1 MTPKNTSNPTRI
13 VLPIPLKEGTITL
26 GPIETNI
33 VARLTYEKKT
43 IVTVED
49 LDWLFNLS
57 PENRKQVVFRL
68 KKKKIFTPIK
78 RGAYAFSPLE
88 AGPEG
93 TGVDELLIPPLFF
106 PKKNYYIGYSTMFN
120 YFGLTEQLFQTV
132 YVLNTTIR
140 MERVIC
146 GISYKFIRIP
156 ENRMYGLE
164 TIKVKDADVNISSKE
179 RTLVD
184 LLYFNKPVGGII
196 AAVEI
201 FTEIVKNKQCDIKK
215 LIEYAAYFPNIT
227 TRKRIGLIL
236 EGVGVPDIILKPI
249 MKSVKKTAVSSLGG
263 SRKGKLNKKW
273 RVIVNDS

>member
-1 MTPKNTSNPTRI
+1 MTPKNISR
-13 VLPIPLKEGTITL
+13 TL

-43 IVTVED
+43 IVTAAD
-49 LDWLFNLS
+49 LDRLFNFS

-78 RGAYAFSPLE
+78 RGAYVFSPLE

-132 YVLNTTIR
+132 YVLNTSMR
-140 MERVIC
+140 MEKIIC

-156 ENRMYGLE
+156 GNRMYGLE

-179 RTLVD
+179 RTLID
-184 LLYFNKPVGGII
+184 LLYFNKPVGGITSAI
-196 AAVEI
+196 AI
-201 FTEIVKNKQCDIKK
+201 FTQIIKEEKCDIKK
-215 LIEYAAYFPNIT
+215 LVEYAARFPNIT
-227 TRKRIGLIL
+227 TRKRIGVIL
-236 EGVGVPDIILKPI
+236 ESLGIAETTLRPLA
-249 MKSVKKTAVSSLGG
+249 KSIKRTAISSLNGT
-263 SRKGKLNKKW
+263 RKGNLNKKW
-273 RVIVNDS
+273 RAIVNDS